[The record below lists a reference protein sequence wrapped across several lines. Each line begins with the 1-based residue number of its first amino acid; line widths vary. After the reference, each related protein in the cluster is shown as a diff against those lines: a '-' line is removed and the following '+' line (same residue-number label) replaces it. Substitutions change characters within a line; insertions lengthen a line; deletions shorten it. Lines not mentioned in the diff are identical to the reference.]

1 MTFFK
6 FIRYKNLL
14 LIALTQILVHYGFL
28 KALDLP
34 TALSDLNFF
43 ILSLATLFIAA
54 AGYIINDIQDV
65 AIDRI
70 NKPNKTF
77 IPAPF
82 SQNRAFNYY
91 LVLNISGVGLG
102 FLLSYRMG
110 FGNFATLFVLISALL
125 YVYANFLKRVLLLG
139 NLIVSVIVASAIGI
153 VMVFDAIPVLQ
164 GNEQQLVN
172 PLSVLKDYAVF
183 ALMLNFLREIIKD
196 IEDANGDYAAGI
208 QSLPIVLGLERTAK
222 LSAYIAVTY
231 IFTVLGYIY
240 VYLQANV
247 WISLYLV
254 IAIVIPLVFF
264 CIKAR
269 YAEKHK
275 HFSFLSKLLKLIML
289 LGIISLGVLT
299 LTLKY

>member
-1 MTFFK
+1 M
-6 FIRYKNLL
+6 L

-28 KALDLP
+28 KALGLP

-77 IPAPF
+77 IPSPF
-82 SQNRAFNYY
+82 SQNSAFNYY

-102 FLLSYRMG
+102 FLLSYQMG

-125 YVYANFLKRVLLLG
+125 YVYANFLKRVLLIG
-139 NLIVSVIVASAIGI
+139 NLIVSAIVASAIGI
-153 VMVFDAIPVLQ
+153 VMVFDTIPVLQ

-183 ALMLNFLREIIKD
+183 ALMLNFHREIVKD

-208 QSLPIVLGLERTAK
+208 QSFPILLGLERT
-222 LSAYIAVTY
+222 
-231 IFTVLGYIY
+231 
-240 VYLQANV
+240 
-247 WISLYLV
+247 
-254 IAIVIPLVFF
+254 
-264 CIKAR
+264 
-269 YAEKHK
+269 
-275 HFSFLSKLLKLIML
+275 SK
-289 LGIISLGVLT
+289 
-299 LTLKY
+299 

>member
-70 NKPNKTF
+70 NKPKKTF

-82 SQNRAFNYY
+82 SQNSAFNYY

-110 FGNFATLFVLISALL
+110 FGNFATLFILISALL

-139 NLIVSVIVASAIGI
+139 NLIVIVASAIGI
-153 VMVFDAIPVLQ
+153 VMVFDTIPVLQ

-183 ALMLNFLREIIKD
+183 ALMLNFLREIVKD

-208 QSLPIVLGLERTAK
+208 QSLPILLGLERTAK
-222 LSAYIAVTY
+222 LSAYIAVIY

-247 WISLYLV
+247 WISAYLV

-275 HFSFLSKLLKLIML
+275 HYSFLSKLLKLIML
-289 LGIISLGVLT
+289 LGILSLGVLT